1 MLSSRARSIRPS
13 PTLAISALEKS
24 MKAKGVDVAGFGSG
38 EPDFPTPEHIKEAAI
53 RAINENFTKYTPATG
68 TEELK
73 DAVIEKFKR
82 DNGITFSRE
91 EIIITC
97 GGKHALFNLFQ
108 AIIDEGDEVII
119 PVPYWVSYPSM
130 VEICGGKAVFL
141 ETDEDEGFEIDPKR
155 LRRIINEKTKAI
167 VLNYPSNP
175 AGSVYSRETLE
186 EIGKIAV
193 ERNILIVS
201 DEIYEKIT
209 YDGHTHVSIAS
220 IDKEIKERTVIC
232 HGVSKTYSMTG
243 WRIGFAAGN
252 KEIIRAMGNIQS
264 QSTSNPTSISQ
275 IAALAALTGPQDSVR
290 EMVGEFKVRR
300 DFIVR
305 ELNEMEGVRCF
316 NPKGAFYVFPN
327 FSSLIGKKLK
337 DKVVN
342 SSTTLTQILLESY
355 HVAVVPGVEFG
366 KEGYLRLSFATSIDV
381 IKKGIERVKKAVES
395 LI

>member
-1 MLSSRARSIRPS
+1 
-13 PTLAISALEKS
+13 
-24 MKAKGVDVAGFGSG
+24 
-38 EPDFPTPEHIKEAAI
+38 
-53 RAINENFTKYTPATG
+53 
-68 TEELK
+68 
-73 DAVIEKFKR
+73 
-82 DNGITFSRE
+82 
-91 EIIITC
+91 
-97 GGKHALFNLFQ
+97 
-108 AIIDEGDEVII
+108 
-119 PVPYWVSYPSM
+119 
-130 VEICGGKAVFL
+130 
-141 ETDEDEGFEIDPKR
+141 
-155 LRRIINEKTKAI
+155 
-167 VLNYPSNP
+167 
-175 AGSVYSRETLE
+175 
-186 EIGKIAV
+186 
-193 ERNILIVS
+193 
-201 DEIYEKIT
+201 
-209 YDGHTHVSIAS
+209 
-220 IDKEIKERTVIC
+220 
-232 HGVSKTYSMTG
+232 MTG

-337 DKVVN
+337 DKVIN